1 MFAAMR
7 GPTSVQPAIRD
18 DDEDDPEY
26 SAKQASSG
34 VRSIIATTQAAGAAR
49 LRVSLREFYLQICD
63 EKATVHALPGSQK
76 EMA

>member
-7 GPTSVQPAIRD
+7 GPTSVQPTIRD

-34 VRSIIATTQAAGAAR
+34 VRFVITEAPAAGAA
-49 LRVSLREFYLQICD
+49 
-63 EKATVHALPGSQK
+63 HAES
-76 EMA
+76 